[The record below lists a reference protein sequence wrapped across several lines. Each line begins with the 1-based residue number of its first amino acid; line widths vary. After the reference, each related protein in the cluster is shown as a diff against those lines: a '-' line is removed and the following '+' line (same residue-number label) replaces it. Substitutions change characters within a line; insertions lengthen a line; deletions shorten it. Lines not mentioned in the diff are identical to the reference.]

1 MDRRLDLV
9 LNDSMSPWLIA
20 LVVGLITL
28 NVVMCLQV
36 IVNPEAAA
44 SAFDGQGNRLTEMLY
59 CSALAFGRYDCEPD
73 LASGTPFPALV
84 RNCRRR
90 AIGRLQLFF
99 AGLVVL
105 VFVSIIT
112 GHVPA
117 FTSHI

>member
-1 MDRRLDLV
+1 
-9 LNDSMSPWLIA
+9 MSPWLIA

-44 SAFDGQGNRLTEMLY
+44 SVFDGQRNRLTEMLY
-59 CSALAFGRYDCEPD
+59 CSALAFGRYDCESD

-90 AIGRLQLFF
+90 AIGRLRLLF